1 MASKLA
7 LSVVIGGAVAS
18 SLGSA
23 FKTAESGIAR
33 LEHKG
38 SKAKVLKG
46 MIGEAVKLREE
57 WKKAHDSGAASAAGL
72 LRKLESNLDAL
83 RKQGVQVG
91 KLDREYQRL
100 GRTARAMDLQVKG
113 QQQLEKGKAGA
124 KSTIGMATAVGAAA
138 AVPTVISAG
147 YQATIRDIA
156 IKAGVANQPEE
167 QAMAKQIIQVS
178 ADTGMSRDGVADL
191 VNQLV
196 GAGMDLDKALSY
208 STVAAKFSVGQG
220 ASGVD
225 VASMIQALEQNAK
238 ISDPKVMEKTLEGI
252 ALQGQAGSFEAS
264 DMARWF
270 PVLLASMEKTGSTGP
285 DAVAQLGAMLQVQM
299 KTAGSS
305 DEAANNLKNWI
316 EKIGAGDVVKSYADA
331 GIDYQAS
338 LNTGIQKGM
347 SVLESSMALA
357 MQYVQKTD
365 PAKARVMEDAKAKID
380 KEVDPAKALKALEA
394 LEQSL
399 KTGDIFADMQV
410 KAALTAYGQN
420 RGLYEQLKKD
430 AQDAN
435 GILDKNLAERR
446 ETSAQQWAEV
456 VNATND
462 AMRNIGDAI
471 RPATDA
477 LAQGIIWVARG
488 LTGLS
493 DEFKGVVFGL
503 GVVVAGFAAL
513 KGALNAL
520 QVARGIANIA
530 RGKSLERLADRAGT
544 LTDGVGDALKPRR
557 EPVERKPGL
566 LGRLRSAANDS
577 AAEAPAKV
585 SDTQRVFVV
594 NADAIGRTVGGA
606 GGGPESNRRQRRRSR
621 RQARAGG
628 RSGAPR
634 SASRSPTSPAGRA
647 GSPKAMPRP
656 TALVETPSRL
666 GALVKGARAV
676 TKSGKS
682 LPGGNLLDAGI
693 GAIDVALNAETR
705 DEKAE
710 GYGGV
715 AGGLAGS
722 FAGAAVGAAVGSV
735 VPVVGTAI
743 GGLVG
748 AVLGSM
754 GGELGGG
761 WLGKKL
767 FGDDKPEVVAS
778 QDEADKAT
786 APGAALVMP
795 AAPKA
800 APGDV
805 VRSITAE
812 SVPPAVLPVIAK
824 AAEVKP
830 ERPNVEQSLTFA
842 PNMPVTVQGDV
853 KDPAALA
860 RELLPHLRRMFDDLG
875 RQAQA
880 RQLSD
885 EPHI

>member
-1 MASKLA
+1 MASKVA
-7 LSVVIGGAVAS
+7 LSMVIGGAVAS

-33 LEHKG
+33 LEQKG

-46 MIGEAVKLREE
+46 MIGETVKLRDE

-167 QAMAKQIIQVS
+167 QSMAKQIIQVS

-365 PAKARVMEDAKAKID
+365 PAKAKVMEDAKAKID

-462 AMRNIGDAI
+462 AMRSIGDAI

-493 DEFKGVVFGL
+493 DESKGVVFGL
-503 GVVVAGFAAL
+503 GVVVAGFVAL

-530 RGKSLERLADRAGT
+530 RGKSLERLAYRAGT

-557 EPVERKPGL
+557 ETVERKPGL
-566 LGRLRSAANDS
+566 LGRLRGAANDS
-577 AAEAPAKV
+577 TAEAPAQV
-585 SDTQRVFVV
+585 PDTQRVFVV

-606 GGGPESNRRQRRRSR
+606 GGGPESSRRQRRRSR

-628 RSGAPR
+628 RSAAPR
-634 SASRSPTSPAGRA
+634 SSTRTQSSPAKRVDT
-647 GSPKAMPRP
+647 PKPQVLPA
-656 TALVETPSRL
+656 PSRL
-666 GALVKGARAV
+666 GALVKGARTV
-676 TKSGKS
+676 TKSGKG
-682 LPGGNLLDAGI
+682 LPGGNVIDAGI
-693 GAIDVALNAETR
+693 GAIDVALNAGTQ

-722 FAGAAVGAAVGSV
+722 LAGAAVGAAVGSV

-778 QDEADKAT
+778 QDKAAKAT
-786 APGAALVMP
+786 
-795 AAPKA
+795 

-812 SVPPAVLPVIAK
+812 SVPPAVMPAIAK
-824 AAEVKP
+824 AAEVKQ

-842 PNMPVTVQGDV
+842 PNIPVNVQGDV

-860 RELLPHLRRMFDDLG
+860 RELLPHLQRMFDDLG

-885 EPHI
+885 EPHV